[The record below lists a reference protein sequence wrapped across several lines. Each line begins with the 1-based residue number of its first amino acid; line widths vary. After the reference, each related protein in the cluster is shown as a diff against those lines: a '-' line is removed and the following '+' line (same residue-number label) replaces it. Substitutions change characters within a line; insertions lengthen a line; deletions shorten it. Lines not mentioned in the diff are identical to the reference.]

1 MNNLKFIPEGWNN
14 ETTKLTKENWKNYK
28 DRDETL
34 QGIVSGC
41 DDNYNLYIKFEMVY
55 KGKFQEKK

>member
-41 DDNYNLYIKFEMVY
+41 DDN
-55 KGKFQEKK
+55 